1 MKATEQYFL
10 MLYKVVFTFKVIE
23 QNFPVVLFIMQFKIA
38 LTIETVDKILKCRKS
53 VNFDWWILKAIEQYI
68 PAVLFKFPKFNS

>member
-23 QNFPVVLFIMQFKIA
+23 QNFPVVLFIMQYKIA
-38 LTIETVDKILKCRKS
+38 LTFETVDKTLKCRKS
-53 VNFDWWILKAIEQYI
+53 VNFD
-68 PAVLFKFPKFNS
+68 

>member
-1 MKATEQYFL
+1 MTATEQYFL

-38 LTIETVDKILKCRKS
+38 LTFETVDKILKCRKS
-53 VNFDWWILKAIEQYI
+53 VNFD
-68 PAVLFKFPKFNS
+68 